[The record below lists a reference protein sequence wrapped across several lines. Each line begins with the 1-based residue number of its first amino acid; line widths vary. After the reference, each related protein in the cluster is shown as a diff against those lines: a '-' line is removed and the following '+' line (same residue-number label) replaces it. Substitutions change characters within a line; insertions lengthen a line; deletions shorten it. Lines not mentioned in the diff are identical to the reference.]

1 MNDTT
6 KGIFAMAAASMIWG
20 LSGMYYKLLAHV
32 PPIEVLSHRSIWS
45 LIFFGALLVATSRIP
60 ELLNVLR
67 DTKSLRLLAISAIM
81 ISLNWFGFIYSIQV
95 GWAMEASLG
104 YYIFPLVAVALG
116 FLLLG
121 ERFRPVQGIAIG
133 MATIAVLALSF
144 GLGVTPW
151 ISLFL
156 AGTFGIYGLLKRK
169 VNAGGVMSVFVEV
182 LLLSPLALIWLI
194 GVHGFGWQG
203 QGVFGT
209 NWADSALLIFSGIL
223 TGTPL
228 VLFSYASKRLPF
240 STLGLIQYLNP
251 TLQFLVAV
259 LIFGEAFTKWHAIA
273 FPMIWIGLAIY
284 SWEVWRQDKSA
295 RKSSIKAGTS
305 STT

>member
-1 MNDTT
+1 MNDTL
-6 KGIFAMAAASMIWG
+6 KGILAMAAASMIWG
-20 LSGMYYKLLAHV
+20 LSGMYYKLLAHI

-45 LIFFGALLVATSRIP
+45 LIFFGALLLATGRTR
-60 ELLNVLR
+60 ELFSVLR
-67 DTKSLRLLAISAIM
+67 DGKSLRLLALSAIM
-81 ISLNWFGFIYSIQV
+81 ISLNWFGFIYSIQI

-133 MATIAVLALSF
+133 LATLAVLALSF

-156 AGTFGIYGLLKRK
+156 AGTFGIYGLLKRQ
-169 VNAGGVMSVFVEV
+169 VNAGGVMSVFIEV
-182 LLLSPLALIWLI
+182 LLLFPLALIWLI
-194 GVHGFGWQG
+194 GVHKFGWQG
-203 QGVFGT
+203 QGAFGM
-209 NWADSALLIFSGIL
+209 NWADSALLVFSGIL

-228 VLFSYASKRLPF
+228 VLFSYAAKRLPF

-259 LIFGEAFTKWHAIA
+259 LVFGEVFTKWHAIA

-295 RKSSIKAGTS
+295 RKRAIKAGTS